1 MIFQTQNIDGDLTVL
16 EASTTFEYGKQARA
30 EVVVFRSEW
39 QEIVDDV
46 DKINEEVNLI
56 RNGLEEFRGRLVSYD
71 NNDDEVKLD
80 IGSFEEDALDAQPT
94 DATEPI
100 VGVADSVVVENAID
114 RVDTLSVGSIEELD
128 NDVSFL
134 FSNSS
139 PAKMIREVQRSTGAF
154 VNYTNDKAVEY
165 VAELGNDKTE
175 LVPIGPAEQNV
186 SESFVV
192 KEDEREEF
200 THVRV
205 LGASQGNA
213 QIRAESV
220 SSNFD
225 PGSDRQVWRKYS
237 DIEITS
243 EDRAQKVADAIME
256 EYENEARTLEV
267 ETTIFDI
274 DVNLGDR
281 FRVVSQRDGID
292 RDLQVVKVKNVF
304 QGANTVHR
312 VTLSNRLLTRLTDQ
326 EKQRR
331 DVEKFNEGF
340 EGDVVSFTS
349 GGYRAPVDVGNSY
362 ILSVRKP
369 DDVVRELSA
378 ELEVEGLPYRAYSMG
393 AASGGDHTHEVNLP
407 FSNLNHG
414 HSLNMDG
421 HSHNLNMDGHQHSL
435 NMDPHDHSFEFSTI
449 QHTHEIVD
457 GFHNVTA
464 DTQFAVG
471 HQHGYFKTIGTGG
484 PSPGT
489 GVGSTTDT
497 ETSGGTAVSTAT
509 GGTAISTTTGGA
521 AVQSFFDDEVTT
533 TEAGAEEVQHKHSP
547 EPGIIEFEDE
557 TPSGVNVLV
566 NGSLVAT
573 NVGGGIFTEV
583 VDIGGEL
590 TAGFNQIEL
599 TSDSLGHIRGTVA
612 ADFYRQITAQ

>member
-1 MIFQTQNIDGDLTVL
+1 MIFQAEDIDGDLTVL

-30 EVVVFRSEW
+30 EVVVFREEW

-56 RNGLEEFRGRLVSYD
+56 RNGIEEFRGRLVSYD
-71 NNDDEVKLD
+71 NNGDEVKLD

-100 VGVADSVVVENAID
+100 VGVADTVVVENAID
-114 RVDTLSVGSIEELD
+114 RVDTLSAGSIEELD
-128 NDVSFL
+128 DDVSFL

-154 VNYTNDKAVEY
+154 VNYTNDKGVEY
-165 VAELGNDKTE
+165 VEQLGDDKTE
-175 LVPIGPAEQNV
+175 LTPIGPAEQNV

-220 SSNFD
+220 SSNYD
-225 PGSDRQVWRKYS
+225 SDTDREVWRKYS

-243 EDRAQKVADAIME
+243 EDRAQKVADAIMD

-274 DVNLGDR
+274 DANLGDR
-281 FRVVSQRDGID
+281 FRVVSERDGID
-292 RDLQVVKVKNVF
+292 RDLQVVKVRNVF

-340 EGDVVSFTS
+340 EGDVISFTS
-349 GGYRAPVDVGNSY
+349 GGYRAPVDSGNSY

-378 ELEVEGLPYRAYSMG
+378 ELEVEGLPYRAYSSG
-393 AASGGDHTHEVNLP
+393 AAAGGDHTHEVEIP
-407 FSNLNHG
+407 FSNLSHG

-421 HSHNLNMDGHQHSL
+421 HSHSLNMDGHSHSL
-435 NMDPHDHSFEFSTI
+435 NMDAHDHSFEYGVP
-449 QHTHEIVD
+449 QHTHGIVD
-457 GFHNVTA
+457 GVHNV
-464 DTQFAVG
+464 DTDTTFAAG
-471 HQHGYFKTIGTGG
+471 HQHEYFKTIGMGG
-484 PSPGT
+484 PTDASLT
-489 GVGSTTDT
+489 GSTTDT
-497 ETSGGTAVSTAT
+497 ETTGGTAVSTAT
-509 GGTAISTTTGGA
+509 GGTALSTTTGGA
-521 AVQSFFDDEVTT
+521 ATQEFFDDEVSTT
-533 TEAGAEEVQHKHSP
+533 LAGEDDVEHQHPP

-557 TPSGVNVLV
+557 TPSGVDVLV
-566 NGSLVAT
+566 NGSLVKT
-573 NVGGGIFTEV
+573 NVGEGIFTEV

-599 TSDSLGHIRGTVA
+599 TSESLGHIRGTVA
-612 ADFYRQITAQ
+612 ADFYRQITAE